1 MLMIGEDELLK
12 PHGFLILLNRHS
24 WLCWRPAPS
33 SARCQCRLMGCSSII
48 EFGHCPKVN
57 LLLLLM
63 YSLSW
68 WPLRKIMHLGLVA
81 PGPSSSAR
89 LKLRGW
95 RWIGTPVY
103 FLNTIAV
110 TSYQLPGP
118 QYHCCYVVYFLS
130 LLNTKINFN
139 KYLSFHSLFLWL
151 VLNLHFPG
159 PHLTWIG
166 TIFENKCFSMG
177 EQVWFTPGLR
187 NVLL

>member
-1 MLMIGEDELLK
+1 MIGEDELLK

-68 WPLRKIMHLGLVA
+68 WPLWKIMHLGLVA
-81 PGPSSSAR
+81 PGPYSSAR

-95 RWIGTPVY
+95 NPWMKMNW
-103 FLNTIAV
+103 NTSV
-110 TSYQLPGP
+110 FP
-118 QYHCCYVVYFLS
+118 QYHCCYQLPVTSTSYQVLSTIAVTNLFIRNKCFVVYFLS
-130 LLNTKINFN
+130 LLNTKI
-139 KYLSFHSLFLWL
+139 
-151 VLNLHFPG
+151 HF
-159 PHLTWIG
+159 
-166 TIFENKCFSMG
+166 
-177 EQVWFTPGLR
+177 
-187 NVLL
+187 